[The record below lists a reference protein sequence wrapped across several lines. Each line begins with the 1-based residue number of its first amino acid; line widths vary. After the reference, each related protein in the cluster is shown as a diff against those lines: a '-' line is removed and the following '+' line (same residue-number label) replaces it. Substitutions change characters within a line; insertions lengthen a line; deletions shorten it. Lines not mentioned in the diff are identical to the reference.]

1 MFIIGIKDYTNNMN
15 SALFK
20 TLLILSY
27 GPSVFLV
34 TFALMV
40 SPLWTT
46 ILFVEPSSG
55 LLGVVMLLLCGLSGL
70 RGVVLLLTL
79 DTRHIDSRALL
90 YRLVI
95 YLLLGIGASLFAS
108 IGLVSLNWALS
119 LVLFLPV
126 PATLYLIYL
135 NRNHFYRLVCG

>member
-1 MFIIGIKDYTNNMN
+1 MN

-34 TFALMV
+34 IFALMV
-40 SPLWTT
+40 SPLWATVF
-46 ILFVEPSSG
+46 FVEPSSG
-55 LLGVVMLLLCGLSGL
+55 LLAAVMLLICGLSGL

-79 DTRHIDSRALL
+79 DKRHLDSRALL

-95 YLLLGIGASLFAS
+95 YLLLGMGASLFAS
-108 IGLVSLNWALS
+108 IGLVSTNWALS
-119 LVLFLPV
+119 LVLCLPV
-126 PATLYLIYL
+126 PTTLYLIHL
-135 NRNHFYRLVCG
+135 NRYYFYKFVCEKSKVAYQ

>member
-1 MFIIGIKDYTNNMN
+1 MN

-40 SPLWTT
+40 SPLWATL
-46 ILFVEPSSG
+46 LFIEPSSG
-55 LLGVVMLLLCGLSGL
+55 LLAAVMVLICGLSGL

-79 DTRHIDSRALL
+79 DKRHIDSRALL

-95 YLLLGIGASLFAS
+95 YLLLGMGASLFAS
-108 IGLVSLNWALS
+108 IGLVSTNWALS

-126 PATLYLIYL
+126 PATLYLIHL
-135 NRNHFYRLVCG
+135 DRSHFYKFVCC